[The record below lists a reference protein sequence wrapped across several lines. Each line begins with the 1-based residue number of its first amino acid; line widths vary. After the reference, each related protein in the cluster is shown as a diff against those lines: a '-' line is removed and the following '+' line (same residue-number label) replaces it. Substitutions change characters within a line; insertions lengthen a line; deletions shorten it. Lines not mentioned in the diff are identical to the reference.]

1 MKNIARQGNTITGA
15 MGGMVKNP
23 ELTAKKEQ
31 ESEMSSTG
39 QCSDS
44 TPAAASV

>member
-1 MKNIARQGNTITGA
+1 

-39 QCSDS
+39 SMLGLDPSSRQRLIGLAGQKKQL
-44 TPAAASV
+44 TRF